1 MLQFCRWRPLCL
13 LQTQCIEPVVTPVG
27 STRQEHVSKGQRDKH
42 GEKVKG
48 EIGRKL
54 LKHRIESYLREQ
66 ERKQRG
72 VEIQFQNVWLQWQTH
87 DVLRAEKEYEEIC
100 GEI

>member
-13 LQTQCIEPVVTPVG
+13 LQTECIEPVVTPVG

-72 VEIQFQNVWLQWQTH
+72 KKKSSFKMFGFNGKH
-87 DVLRAEKEYEEIC
+87 MMY
-100 GEI
+100 